1 MNRLMDVIN
10 ELMIFL
16 EVCEECGRCCVC
28 SVRVV
33 WCVLCV
39 LYIVGISYML
49 CVLSRKLV
57 LLLFVSITVVVQNLS
72 FI

>member
-39 LYIVGISYML
+39 LYIVDML
-49 CVLSRKLV
+49 WVLSRKLV
-57 LLLFVSITVVVQNLS
+57 SLLFVSITAVVQKPS